1 MIAERV
7 RDYEVVL
14 VLSPEATE
22 DEMSATIQKIEE
34 VISLG
39 GGDVVEKETW
49 GLKKLSYP
57 INGFKEG
64 NYVLVKFSL
73 NSAGVTELN
82 ASLNMREDVIRFLV
96 TRT

>member
-49 GLKKLSYP
+49 GLKKLSYQ

-73 NSAGVTELN
+73 NSAGVAELN

>member
-14 VLSPEATE
+14 VLSPESTE

-34 VISLG
+34 VISVG

-49 GLKKLSYP
+49 GLKKLSYQ

-73 NSAGVTELN
+73 NSAGVAELN
-82 ASLNMREDVIRFLV
+82 ASLNMHEDVIRFLV
-96 TRT
+96 TRI